1 VLFYG
6 SCLRNDTHEGVLDL
20 YVVVDD
26 YTLYP
31 SRYLRAVNALIP
43 PNVFFLNLESELG
56 PLRCKYAVISKR
68 DLERGV
74 SGASWQPYFW
84 ARFSQPTVLAYA
96 RDDESREFAAR
107 CAAQSVVTLIRR
119 LIGFLP
125 ARGKQQR
132 FSSSA
137 LWHEAFRRTY
147 GSELRTES
155 EETVR
160 GNYEAAPARYDAL
173 TGLALS
179 VLARDG
185 WIEGLVEHGTSFE
198 VAIPPRRRAWARL
211 RWHLERPYCKVIAFA
226 RLLKNA
232 TTFGDWVPYI
242 LWKIERHGGAHVEPT
257 ERQLRHP
264 FIFGWPVL
272 MRLLWRRDI
281 R

>member
-1 VLFYG
+1 M
-6 SCLRNDTHEGVLDL
+6 
-20 YVVVDD
+20 
-26 YTLYP
+26 
-31 SRYLRAVNALIP
+31 
-43 PNVFFLNLESELG
+43 
-56 PLRCKYAVISKR
+56 
-68 DLERGV
+68 
-74 SGASWQPYFW
+74 
-84 ARFSQPTVLAYA
+84 LAYA
-96 RDDESREFAAR
+96 RDDESRDFVAR
-107 CAAQSVVTLIRR
+107 CAAQSIVTLIRR

-125 ARGKQQR
+125 ARGGRQR

-137 LWHEAFRRTY
+137 LWQEAFRRTY

-160 GNYEAAPARYDAL
+160 SNYEAAPERYDEL

-179 VLARDG
+179 VLEGDG
-185 WIEGLVEHGTSFE
+185 WIDEVVEHGTSFDVE
-198 VAIPPRRRAWARL
+198 IPSARRALARV
-211 RWHLERPYCKVIAFA
+211 RWRAELPYCKLLALT

-272 MRLLWRRDI
+272 FRLLWRRDI